1 MRVRHGQHRQTLT
14 LTLVQRQA
22 LPSQYLLRADD
33 VVEDAGKARAALGQH
48 NLQVVRVDV
57 SITILVKVTDERSL
71 KELGEW
77 GGGGGVEWGGVRRG
91 EVR

>member
-1 MRVRHGQHRQTLT
+1 M
-14 LTLVQRQA
+14 
-22 LPSQYLLRADD
+22 
-33 VVEDAGKARAALGQH
+33 VEDAGKARAALGQH

-77 GGGGGVEWGGVRRG
+77 GEWGEWGGGGGVEWGGVRRG